1 MSRDFGKNWA
11 QRIDHDFLGSPEQ
24 FSSLPWVV
32 RVISTGMAPAKSH
45 HSSSA
50 PSNSATSS
58 ASSSSSSSASANT
71 NAFLSEADKARF
83 RRLERRKQR
92 KQRQAPN
99 SSADPS
105 SVTSTTDELQK
116 DTATATATATATTD
130 RANAFEAERFARESR
145 LMEDRALLV
154 QQSDVVS
161 ASAAT
166 IVSQHGEQL
175 GKGLHTL
182 HQKLC
187 DLSQAKRDMQAMRAR
202 VANTQAVLSEGTRN
216 VTQINR
222 ELETVQKVN
231 YLLEKVEYVRQTIE
245 LVPYMI
251 EMNDLSRAALMMKE
265 SFDFLSSKHS
275 AKLSEMLPRYCD
287 NDPLK
292 SLKESL
298 LIMEKNFIHILMN
311 KLSHQMVDQI
321 GVLTSN
327 DVTPEKSKEGSE
339 EKDGDDDGDDGDG
352 DPSISI
358 KHELI
363 QCIELVQLVQY
374 A

>member
-58 ASSSSSSSASANT
+58 ASSSSSSSASSNT

-92 KQRQAPN
+92 KQRQAPA

-116 DTATATATATATTD
+116 DTATATATTE
-130 RANAFEAERFARESR
+130 RANAFEADRFARESR

-265 SFDFLSSKHS
+265 SFGFLSSKHS

-327 DVTPEKSKEGSE
+327 DVTPEKSNEGGE